1 MTNPRG
7 DNPAPP
13 PLDGVR
19 IIEVASFAAAFAGR
33 QLAELGAEVILVE
46 SPEGAPTRHCVPYLE
61 EQPGTER
68 SLHHLH
74 YNQGKRSLVLDLDSH
89 ESAITFRRLAATAD
103 AILEAEPH
111 GAMDARGLGFESLRA
126 TNPAL
131 LYTTVTPF
139 GQDGPLAAYRGND
152 LIGAATSGLMFLNG
166 YPEDPPNVPGS
177 DQANHMGSLS
187 AVAALLIALAGRA
200 RARGARGELRGDAE
214 GHRIDSSI
222 QEAASISTLQTAN
235 ANLYHWR
242 QQIPRRV
249 GLAPGLSSRS
259 LYPCHDGTW
268 ISFVV
273 PVNAPPLWPNFT
285 GWLEEEGI
293 VDTSTDHRWTPN
305 MRVEHP
311 ALLAEAVA
319 ELCSRHP
326 RQHLFIEGQRRRL
339 LVMPVNNARD
349 LVELEQLQVR
359 DFFSTTAVPQL
370 DTDLTDVTAPYR
382 FSATPALRGMRAPA
396 LGQHTEEILASLPD
410 EPASHVAPSLN
421 PSPITLHGSGDT
433 SNAYRPLEGIRV
445 MDFFWLLAGPL
456 TSRVLANY
464 GADVIKVES
473 EARIDTIRVTGSQP
487 TDPGTINT
495 NGVFNDANVGKR
507 SITLNMN
514 HPRAIELIKE
524 LVGQSDTVTNNFT
537 PDRMDRWGLG
547 YEDLRR
553 VKSDIIMLTMPVMG
567 MTGPYRGFGSY
578 GNGVIAYSG
587 LSQNMGF
594 PGRPP
599 TGIAPLYS
607 DFAAPYVAVSAL
619 MSALHHRERTG
630 EGQFIE
636 LAQSEVAINLLGT
649 DILEVTA
656 NNQLPPRIGNRSRN
670 AVPHGAY
677 PCAGDD
683 RWIAIA
689 CESDDD
695 WRHLATAL
703 GHPDLIEDPRYAT
716 LDARRASED
725 AIDALI
731 GDWTC
736 ERDTWD
742 AMHYLQ
748 SAGVIAGVVEDLED
762 NVTRDPHL
770 SGHHLVPLQRDDE
783 QVSFLTHSEPVRV
796 DHRLAPMRRAPQ
808 MGEHTSEILREI
820 LGFTDTDIASLVAD
834 GVLN

>member
-1 MTNPRG
+1 MTTPST
-7 DNPAPP
+7 DAPAPA

-19 IIEVASFAAAFAGR
+19 IVEVASIAAAFAGR
-33 QLAELGAEVILVE
+33 QLAELGADVILVE
-46 SPEGAPTRHCVPYLE
+46 PPEGAPTRHRVPYLDQ
-61 EQPGTER
+61 QPGTER

-74 YNQGKRSLVLDLDSH
+74 YNQGKRSLVLDLDTP
-89 ESAITFRRLAATAD
+89 EGAATFRRLAATAD
-103 AILEAEPH
+103 AVIEAEPH
-111 GAMDARGLGFESLRA
+111 GAMDSRNLGFESLRA

-166 YPEDPPNVPGS
+166 YPEDPPNVPGAE
-177 DQANHMGSLS
+177 QANHMG
-187 AVAALLIALAGRA
+187 AVAAVSTLLIALAGRD
-200 RARGARGELRGDAE
+200 RGDV
-214 GHRIDSSI
+214 GGRRIDASI

-235 ANLYHWR
+235 ANLYHWH
-242 QQIPRRV
+242 QQISGRV
-249 GLAPGLSSRS
+249 GLAPGLSARS
-259 LYPCHDGTW
+259 LYECQDNTW

-273 PVNAPPLWPNFT
+273 PINAVHLWPNFT

-293 VDTSTDHRWTPN
+293 IDTATDDRWTPN
-305 MRVEHP
+305 MRATHP
-311 ALLAEAVA
+311 QLLAEALP

-326 RQHLFIEGQRRRL
+326 RQHLFLEGQRRRL

-349 LVELEQLQVR
+349 LVNLEQLKER
-359 DFFSTTAVPQL
+359 DFFVTTPVPQL
-370 DTDLTDVTAPYR
+370 DTELTDVSAPYR
-382 FSATPALRGMRAPA
+382 FSAAPARRGMRAPA
-396 LGQHTEEILASLPD
+396 LGEHTDEILASLPAT
-410 EPASHVAPSLN
+410 E
-421 PSPITLHGSGDT
+421 PSPTTLHGSGDT
-433 SNAYRPLEGIRV
+433 SEVYRPLEGVRV
-445 MDFFWLLAGPL
+445 VDFFWLLAGPL
-456 TSRVLANY
+456 TSRVLSNY
-464 GADVIKVES
+464 GADIIKVES
-473 EARIDTIRVTGSQP
+473 EARTDTIRLTGAQP
-487 TDPGTINT
+487 TEPGSINT
-495 NGVFNDANVGKR
+495 NGVFNEANVGKR
-507 SITLNMN
+507 SITINMN
-514 HPRAIELIKE
+514 HPRGIQLVKE
-524 LVGQSDTVTNNFT
+524 LVAQSDIVTNNYT

-547 YEDLRR
+547 YQDLRQ

-594 PGRPP
+594 PNRPP

-607 DFAAPYVAVSAL
+607 DFAAPYFAVSAL

-636 LAQSEVAINLLGT
+636 LAQSEAGINLLGPN
-649 DILEVTA
+649 ILEVTA

-677 PCAGDD
+677 PCTGDD

-703 GHPDLIEDPRYAT
+703 GHPDLVEDPRYAT

-725 AIDALI
+725 ELDALI
-731 GDWTC
+731 ADWTR
-736 ERDTWD
+736 ERDAWD

-783 QVSFLTHSEPVRV
+783 EVSFLTHSEPVRV

-808 MGEHTSEILREI
+808 MGEHTSEILREV